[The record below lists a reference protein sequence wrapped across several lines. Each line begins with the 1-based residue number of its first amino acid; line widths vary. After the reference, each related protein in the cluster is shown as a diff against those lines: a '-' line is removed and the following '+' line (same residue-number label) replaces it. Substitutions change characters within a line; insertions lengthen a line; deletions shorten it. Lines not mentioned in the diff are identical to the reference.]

1 MASLPI
7 LEVAIGLSFV
17 YLLLAL
23 VASTINEWVSRIC
36 SGRGRMLEEGIRRLV
51 SDEDGHSGISTEI
64 LAHPLVQSM
73 TMKGKRPSY
82 ISSEVFARAFADV
95 MRRRKLA
102 PQSADASGRASD
114 QGEREPKRL
123 LQSLAALG
131 GQSGGQ
137 AATKADLELPDER
150 VLAGWYDSQME
161 RVSGWYKKRTQTA
174 ILIIAVVLTVGMNQD
189 SVLLGR
195 RLWTDSAL
203 RATVVEAAKARL
215 ALGPPLE
222 TVEYTDP
229 DSPEPTAPVSMPD
242 GCPDQPGMD
251 DARNNLTSEE
261 QALLSGLGGWSGEMR
276 LLHEQ
281 GWSLWLFRHLPGWLM
296 TAFAVSLGAPFWF
309 DILKRFM
316 NVRAAGVPPKDSR
329 AVRK

>member
-1 MASLPI
+1 
-7 LEVAIGLSFV
+7 
-17 YLLLAL
+17 
-23 VASTINEWVSRIC
+23 
-36 SGRGRMLEEGIRRLV
+36 
-51 SDEDGHSGISTEI
+51 
-64 LAHPLVQSM
+64 
-73 TMKGKRPSY
+73 
-82 ISSEVFARAFADV
+82 
-95 MRRRKLA
+95 
-102 PQSADASGRASD
+102 
-114 QGEREPKRL
+114 
-123 LQSLAALG
+123 
-131 GQSGGQ
+131 
-137 AATKADLELPDER
+137 
-150 VLAGWYDSQME
+150 
-161 RVSGWYKKRTQTA
+161 
-174 ILIIAVVLTVGMNQD
+174 
-189 SVLLGR
+189 
-195 RLWTDSAL
+195 L